1 MAQYHH
7 TPSTWHQKAQ
17 QHGNGG
23 GFARAI
29 AAQQRPSAAR
39 GLGEIQPRNG
49 RRVAVFVDFRQTLGL
64 DGGKRH
70 GGHIGPNQRFAK
82 P

>member
-17 QHGNGG
+17 QHGDGR
-23 GFARAI
+23 GFSGTI
-29 AAQQRPSAAR
+29 AAQKRPGTAG
-39 GLGEIQPRNG
+39 GLSEIQPCHG
-49 RRVAVFVDFRQTLGL
+49 GRVAVFVDFRQTLGL